1 MCVFTLSTLVNN
13 MYTWP
18 SESFCPLVTILSCDF
33 VRSTAAVAAPCAAA
47 LAAGAA
53 CLSCSTVDAKSA
65 LLLARISNCASDKSL
80 ASLRYSAAIFRSAF
94 VSVKL
99 FMYSTYLIAAS
110 FASLLKL
117 SIASAFVSSFA
128 SLASCSI

>member
-18 SESFCPLVTILSCDF
+18 SESFCPLVTTLSCDF

-47 LAAGAA
+47 SAPAAA
-53 CLSCSTVDAKSA
+53 CLTCSTVAAKSA
-65 LLLARISNCASDKSL
+65 LLLARISICACDKSL

-94 VSVKL
+94 VSFKL
-99 FMYSTYLIAAS
+99 LIYSTYLIAAS
-110 FASLLKL
+110 FASLLKV
-117 SIASAFVSSFA
+117 SIASASDSPFA
-128 SLASCSI
+128 SVFSCSI